1 MTTKEKTKKI
11 IDEFQIPVA
20 KFCRKVGISGAAY
33 YRWQNGDLRLS
44 EETEARIREYI
55 NKLAQIF

>member
-1 MTTKEKTKKI
+1 MDIREQTRKLQSELGIPTTTL
-11 IDEFQIPVA
+11 
-20 KFCRKVGISGAAY
+20 CRKLNISPSAY

-44 EETEARIREYI
+44 AETENRISTYI